1 MSKTN
6 PRRIPRTQAD
16 VDRAYER
23 GKEEG
28 VNGALVLFLFTM
40 LDKFGA
46 GDDELKQFADAFS
59 YTVDSIERG
68 YITEADLRKVVRDEY
83 HTTIETKKEP
93 PRAGTRDGKTETR

>member
-23 GKEEG
+23 GKKEG

-40 LDKFGA
+40 MDKFGA
-46 GDDELKQFADAFS
+46 DDAQLREFADAFS
-59 YTVDSIERG
+59 YTVDSIEKG

-83 HTTIETKKEP
+83 HTTIETKKDP
-93 PRAGTRDGKTETR
+93 PCGGTQDGKRHKT